1 MKLSRTEKTEKLK
14 RGEKTAGAATLV
26 ALAFALA
33 KGVIGYLSGSIAL
46 ITDAVHTSAD
56 SLATFASWFGLK
68 ISQRKP
74 DERFPYGYYK
84 GETLA
89 TLFVCVLILY
99 AGIDLLLESYSKLFV
114 LSELAIPQWALGV
127 SLISAITY
135 FFMAKYM
142 ESVGKRIN
150 SQSLITNA
158 QESKMN
164 ILASAIVFV
173 GVLCSYFKVPYIEG
187 GVGILMSLLLFQIGL
202 INGKIALFSLMDVS
216 PSREIENKAEEVIAS
231 ILGVED
237 FEDLKLRR
245 AGPYIFGEAKVK
257 IRKFVDVGTAHEI
270 SQNIEKKIK
279 KEIGQIDSFTIHIEP
294 YKTRKQKLVIPIQNR
309 DGLNSKIVDH
319 FGRANH
325 FMFITLEEN
334 RMQSH
339 YIKDNP
345 HRTRKVRAG
354 LFAAHE
360 IAKDKVDVLITSQIG
375 EISFHSLRGHLVDI
389 YLTKGRVVKDAID
402 DFVNKKLER
411 LTEPTRKIGT
421 EQVEA
426 EV

>member
-1 MKLSRTEKTEKLK
+1 MSRTEKTEKLK
-14 RGEKTAGAATLV
+14 KGEKIAGVATLV
-26 ALAFALA
+26 ALVFALA
-33 KGVIGYLSGSIAL
+33 KGAIGYLSGSIAL
-46 ITDAVHTSAD
+46 TTDAVHTSAD

-99 AGIDLLLESYSKLFV
+99 AGVELLLKSYSKLFV
-114 LSELAIPQWALGV
+114 LSELAIPQWALGI

-135 FFMAKYM
+135 FFVAKYM
-142 ESVGKRIN
+142 ERVGKRIN

-158 QESKMN
+158 QESKIN
-164 ILASAIVFV
+164 ILASAMVFI
-173 GVLCSYFKVPYIEG
+173 GILCSYFKVPYIEG
-187 GVGILMSLLLFQIGL
+187 GVGVLLSLMLLQIGL
-202 INGKIALFSLMDVS
+202 TNGKVALFSLMDVS
-216 PSREIENKAEEVIAS
+216 PSREIEDKAKEVIAS
-231 ILGVED
+231 ISGVED

-279 KEIGQIDSFTIHIEP
+279 KEISQIDSFTIYIEP
-294 YKTRKQKLVIPIQNR
+294 YKTRKQTVVIPIQNS

-325 FMFITLEEN
+325 FIFITLEEN
-334 RMQSH
+334 KVQSH
-339 YIKDNP
+339 HIKDNP

-360 IAKDKVDVLITSQIG
+360 IVKDKVDVLITRHIG
-375 EISFHSLRGHLVDI
+375 EISFHSLRGHLIDI
-389 YLTKGRVVKDAID
+389 YLTKQTIVKDAIA

-411 LTEPTRKIGT
+411 LSEPTRKIGT
-421 EQVEA
+421 EQIEA

>member
-1 MKLSRTEKTEKLK
+1 MSRTEKAKKLK
-14 RGEKTAGAATLV
+14 KGEEMAGVATLV

-46 ITDAVHTSAD
+46 ITDAFHTSGD

-89 TLFVCVLILY
+89 TLFVCALILY
-99 AGIDLLLESYSKLFV
+99 AGVELLLESYSKLFV
-114 LSELAIPQWALGV
+114 PSELAIPMWALGI

-135 FFMAKYM
+135 FFIARYM
-142 ESVGKRIN
+142 ESVGRRIN

-164 ILASAIVFV
+164 ILASAMVFI
-173 GVLCSYFKVPYIEG
+173 GVLCSIFKVPYIEG
-187 GVGILMSLLLFQIGL
+187 SVGVLLSLMLLQIGL
-202 INGKIALFSLMDVS
+202 MNGKVALFSLMDVS
-216 PSREIENKAEEVIAS
+216 PSREIEDKAKKVVAS
-231 ILGVED
+231 ISGVEE
-237 FEDLKLRR
+237 FEDLRLRR

-270 SQNIEKKIK
+270 SQNIERKIK
-279 KEIGQIDSFTIHIEP
+279 KEIGQIDSFTIHVEP
-294 YKTRKQKLVIPIQNR
+294 YKTRKQTLVIPIQNK
-309 DGLNSKIVDH
+309 DELNSKIVDH

-334 RMQSH
+334 RAQSH
-339 YIKDNP
+339 HIKDNP
-345 HRTRKVRAG
+345 HKTRKVRAG

-360 IAKDKVDVLITSQIG
+360 VAKDKVDVLITRQIG
-375 EISFHSLRGHLVDI
+375 EISFHSLRGHLIDI
-389 YLTKGRVVKDAID
+389 YLTKRTVVKDALE
-402 DFVNKKLER
+402 DFVNKKLEH
-411 LTEPTRKIGT
+411 LSEPTRKIGT
-421 EQVEA
+421 EQIEA
-426 EV
+426 KV